1 MGWEPMDDRTYNHQ
15 RKLEMAQAYFRRV
28 RVRRFISILS
38 PATIVLTLVLAGSL
52 LTNRSNSGSNVTII
66 DASWARG
73 YGSLKELAISPY
85 TTVVV
90 KGVVIG
96 AESYVETLREPTL
109 GPGLVF
115 TDYVLEV
122 QLVLKGS
129 LKVSDTITIHQTG
142 GTVGGYTM
150 VVWDDPPLRVGDVLI
165 LFLHECEPGKYFIE
179 GGPQGRFTIRDG
191 SVYSLGEMHAPA
203 DDGTGSFRTYGQSE
217 SQFIGSIESA
227 LMPG

>member
-1 MGWEPMDDRTYNHQ
+1 
-15 RKLEMAQAYFRRV
+15 MAQAYFRRV

-52 LTNRSNSGSNVTII
+52 LTNRSNSGSNATII
-66 DASWARG
+66 DVSWARG

-150 VVWDDPPLRVGDVLI
+150 VVWDDPPLHVGDTLV
-165 LFLHECEPGKYFIE
+165 LFLHEYEPGKYFIE

-191 SVYSLGEMHAPA
+191 SVYSLGEIHAPA

-217 SQFIGSIESA
+217 SHFISGIESA
-227 LMPG
+227 LMSG

>member
-96 AESYVETLREPTL
+96 AESLLRPFVSPRLDLAWSSPTM
-109 GPGLVF
+109 
-115 TDYVLEV
+115 
-122 QLVLKGS
+122 S
-129 LKVSDTITIHQTG
+129 LRSS
-142 GTVGGYTM
+142 
-150 VVWDDPPLRVGDVLI
+150 W
-165 LFLHECEPGKYFIE
+165 
-179 GGPQGRFTIRDG
+179 
-191 SVYSLGEMHAPA
+191 S
-203 DDGTGSFRTYGQSE
+203 
-217 SQFIGSIESA
+217 
-227 LMPG
+227 